1 LSSAPH
7 RRRLFQ
13 VTAPRIKTHTQGIRM
28 SQIPL
33 THGVHHI
40 GLTVPDV
47 AETADFFVSVL
58 GFTQVGTRPDY
69 PAVFVRDTAVLLSL
83 WQVQETDR
91 LVAFERK
98 NTVGLHHLALNVEG
112 EQGLASAFARLA
124 GAPGVTIE
132 FGPEPLGKGPS
143 YHMMCQ
149 IPGGIRLELIAAAQ
163 KA

>member
-1 LSSAPH
+1 
-7 RRRLFQ
+7 
-13 VTAPRIKTHTQGIRM
+13 M

>member
-1 LSSAPH
+1 
-7 RRRLFQ
+7 
-13 VTAPRIKTHTQGIRM
+13 M

-69 PAVFVRDTAVLLSL
+69 PAVFVRDGNTLLSL
-83 WQVQETDR
+83 WQVQDKGR
-91 LVAFERK
+91 MLPFERK
-98 NTVGLHHLALNVEG
+98 NTVGLHHLALSVDG
-112 EQGLASAFARLA
+112 EQGLTSAFERLA
-124 GAPGVTIE
+124 HAPGVTIE

-143 YHMMCQ
+143 RHMICE
-149 IPGGIRLELIAAAQ
+149 IPGGIRLELIATAHT
-163 KA
+163 K